1 MALILWGQGI
11 DTVRSN
17 CSTAIDDAAVVINAN
32 VREAVLSLFLHTFCT
47 LLKILSK
54 DISVHHHDSMCEV
67 LYLPMRLVGSMT
79 KV

>member
-32 VREAVLSLFLHTFCT
+32 VLKSETGPRCALAFAPRC
-47 LLKILSK
+47 LL
-54 DISVHHHDSMCEV
+54 DT
-67 LYLPMRLVGSMT
+67 RLD
-79 KV
+79 K